1 VSPHTWHYAGSGALF
16 QDSGLTTPAVSDDDP
31 IGGSTNQGSD
41 SHSIVQATAGNKPT
55 LKLNILNGEPVYRCN
70 GGDFLQGAF
79 NGALSQPF
87 TILTVADFNEPMPSS
102 GNNYLFSSDDNI
114 NRMDLRVSSTKWS
127 IFAGADLSG
136 GAENSNNN
144 IWLGL
149 FNGASSQLWLNGVSV
164 VSGNVG
170 AHNGDG
176 LTFGAYSTGAFG
188 WVGDIYEVLIYDS
201 NLSNADKNEVGNYLA
216 TKYTLSWTAIT

>member
-1 VSPHTWHYAGSGALF
+1 MTLPLTGAGPSASGSWTPASPTSSGGVSPHTWHYAGSGALF

-102 GNNYLFSSDDNI
+102 GN
-114 NRMDLRVSSTKWS
+114 RTPH
-127 IFAGADLSG
+127 
-136 GAENSNNN
+136 
-144 IWLGL
+144 
-149 FNGASSQLWLNGVSV
+149 SQS
-164 VSGNVG
+164 
-170 AHNGDG
+170 
-176 LTFGAYSTGAFG
+176 
-188 WVGDIYEVLIYDS
+188 
-201 NLSNADKNEVGNYLA
+201 
-216 TKYTLSWTAIT
+216 